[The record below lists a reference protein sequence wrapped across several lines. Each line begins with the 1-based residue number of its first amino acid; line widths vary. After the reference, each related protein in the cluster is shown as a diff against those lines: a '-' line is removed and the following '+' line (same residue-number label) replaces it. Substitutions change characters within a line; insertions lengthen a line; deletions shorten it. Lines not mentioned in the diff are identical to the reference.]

1 MDPAATPDCEAAASI
16 LDEAAAL
23 VALGWTQDAS
33 ARDAF
38 GEAVDYD
45 DDRAE
50 AWCMSGATSRALMR
64 SGIGVPESHRAFAIA
79 DVLIAREVARATVG
93 GAAGMIDYNDALGRT
108 QAECVAAIERAAAE
122 CRSRRPVYRASGA
135 VVFPERRAGDL
146 AAEHSGD

>member
-1 MDPAATPDCEAAASI
+1 MTPAATPDCEAAAAI

-64 SGIGVPESHRAFAIA
+64 SGIGVRESHRAFAIA
-79 DVLIAREVARATVG
+79 DALIAREVARVTSGA
-93 GAAGMIDYNDALGRT
+93 AAGMIDYNDALGRT
-108 QAECVAAIERAAAE
+108 QDECAAAIGRAADE

-135 VVFPERRAGDL
+135 VVFPEWRAGDPV
-146 AAEHSGD
+146 AERSGN